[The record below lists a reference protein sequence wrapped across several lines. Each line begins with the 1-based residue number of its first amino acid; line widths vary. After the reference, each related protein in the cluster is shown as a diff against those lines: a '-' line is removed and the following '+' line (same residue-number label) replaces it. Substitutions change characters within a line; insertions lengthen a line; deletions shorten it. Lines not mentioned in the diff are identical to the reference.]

1 MNFLDVFNI
10 VADSVG
16 NKPANAPKATSYDN
30 DPIDV
35 GLDSLDMIMVVE
47 VLIDIYG
54 LPNDDEKIDNIS
66 RATIGS
72 LRDYVDTYKKRDPVS
87 VEEVLEYV

>member
-35 GLDSLDMIMVVE
+35 GLDSLDMIMIVE
-47 VLIDIYG
+47 VILCATTLTRIKNETPCLLKKCWSTYNG
-54 LPNDDEKIDNIS
+54 PNRS
-66 RATIGS
+66 R
-72 LRDYVDTYKKRDPVS
+72 
-87 VEEVLEYV
+87 

>member
-1 MNFLDVFNI
+1 MDFLDVFNV

-30 DPIDV
+30 EPIDV

-47 VLIDIYG
+47 ILIDVYG
-54 LPNDDEKIDNIS
+54 LPNDDDKVDNIS
-66 RATIGS
+66 RVTIGA
-72 LRDYVDTYKKRDPVS
+72 LRDYVDTHKKQNPVS
-87 VEEVLEYV
+87 IEEVLEYL